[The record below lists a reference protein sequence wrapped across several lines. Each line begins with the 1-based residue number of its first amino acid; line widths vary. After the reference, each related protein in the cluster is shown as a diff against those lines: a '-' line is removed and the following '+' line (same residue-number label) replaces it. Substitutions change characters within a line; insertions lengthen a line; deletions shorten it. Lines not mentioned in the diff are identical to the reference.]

1 MAAVESVS
9 GREGLGDD
17 PLLYGP
23 LACRVGAASGTS
35 ASRKMDFVRNQGYNH
50 KWIKCDK

>member
-17 PLLYGP
+17 PLYGP

-35 ASRKMDFVRNQGYNH
+35 APREMDFVRKQDYNH
-50 KWIKCDK
+50 KWFKCDK